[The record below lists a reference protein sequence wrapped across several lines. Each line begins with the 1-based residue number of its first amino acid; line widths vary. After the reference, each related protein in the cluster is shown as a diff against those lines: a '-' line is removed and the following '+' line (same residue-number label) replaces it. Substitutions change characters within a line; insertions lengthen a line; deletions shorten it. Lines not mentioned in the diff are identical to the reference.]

1 MLRKLHPQAGSRP
14 GTLVIPADAQPTELR
29 VIRYNPELLDNSAES
44 HIRSLTGHVQ
54 SNSVTWIQVVGLRDA
69 ETLVDVARQ
78 FGIHPLVLE
87 DVVNGPQRPKSES
100 YDDHHLLIVRAPD
113 ADPQSLTADRQ
124 VSLIVG
130 KGFLISFQSQQDELL
145 DPVVRRIQRPGARL
159 RRNGADY
166 LAYAILDTIVD
177 AFYPRL
183 EQLTEQLQGLEEA
196 VLRCPKPGQLRELSE
211 IKRQLVRLRHVVW
224 AQREMVAT
232 LLRDETPLIDSKVL
246 KFLRDT
252 HDHCIQISEA
262 VDMCRE
268 TVTGLVNTYLSSVG
282 QHTNEVM
289 KTLTIVG
296 SIFIPLTF
304 VAGIYGMNF
313 SHMPELELPYAY
325 PIAWMT
331 MLLIA
336 GVMLWYFRRKG
347 WLGPPTLAESLT
359 DNAGSRAAH
368 ASTPLVVSL
377 DYEETERPP
386 IVPHTAS
393 DTRSQVA

>member
-14 GTLVIPADAQPTELR
+14 GTLVIPADAEPTELR
-29 VIRYNPELLDNSAES
+29 VIRFSPELLEDSAEPQ
-44 HIRSLTGHVQ
+44 IRSLTRHVR
-54 SNSVTWIQVVGLRDA
+54 SDAVNWIQVTGLRDA
-69 ETLVDVARQ
+69 ETLVHVARQ
-78 FGIHPLVLE
+78 FGIHPLVIE
-87 DVVNGPQRPKSES
+87 DVVNGPQRPKSEP
-100 YDDHHLLIVRAPD
+100 YDNHHLLIVRAPN
-113 ADPQSLTADRQ
+113 ASQKSLTADRQ

-130 KGFLISFQSQQDELL
+130 QGFLISFQSQRDELL
-145 DPVVRRIQRPGARL
+145 EPVVRRLQRPGARL

-177 AFYPRL
+177 AFYPRI
-183 EQLTEQLQGLEEA
+183 EHLTEQLQALEEA
-196 VLRCPKPGQLRELSE
+196 VLRCPKPEHLRELSE

-224 AQREMVAT
+224 AQSEMVAT
-232 LLRDETPLIDSKVL
+232 LLRDETPLIDSKVR

-313 SHMPELELPYAY
+313 SHMPELEMPYAY
-325 PIAWMT
+325 PIAWIT
-331 MLLIA
+331 MMLIA

-347 WLGPPTLAESLT
+347 WLGSPSLAESLADAT
-359 DNAGSRAAH
+359 EQLAAPH
-368 ASTPLVVSL
+368 PSPMVIAL
-377 DYEETERPP
+377 DYEE
-386 IVPHTAS
+386 S
-393 DTRSQVA
+393 DTPSSVPYSAAG

>member
-14 GTLVIPADAQPTELR
+14 GTLVIPSDAHPTKLR
-29 VIRYNPELLDNSAES
+29 VIRYGPEVLDDSVVSQVPTAAQ
-44 HIRSLTGHVQ
+44 LVQ
-54 SNSVTWIQVVGLRDA
+54 SNSVTWIQVDGLRDV
-69 ETLVDVARQ
+69 ETLVTAARQ

-100 YDDHHLLIVRAPD
+100 YDHYQLLIIRAPNASPKD
-113 ADPQSLTADRQ
+113 LAADRQ
-124 VSLIVG
+124 VSLILG
-130 KGFLISFQSQQDELL
+130 EGFLISFQSQQEELL
-145 DPVVRRIQRPGARL
+145 EPVVSRIQRPGARL

-166 LAYAILDTIVD
+166 LAYAILDTVVD

-183 EQLTEQLQGLEEA
+183 EQLTERLQVVEEA
-196 VLRCPKPGQLRELSE
+196 VLRCPQPEQLRELSE

-224 AQREMVAT
+224 AQREMVAAM
-232 LLRDETPLIDSKVL
+232 LREETPLISSRVR

-313 SHMPELELPYAY
+313 SYMPELELPYAY

-331 MLLIA
+331 MFLIA
-336 GVMLWYFRRKG
+336 GIMLWYFRRKG
-347 WLGPPTLAESLT
+347 WLGSPSLTESLT
-359 DNAGSRAAH
+359 GDTPHRSDTSRPPMIIA
-368 ASTPLVVSL
+368 L
-377 DYEETERPP
+377 DYEESESPSGFP
-386 IVPHTAS
+386 YSA
-393 DTRSQVA
+393 AG